1 MNGPMAGHLES
12 TIEFGPSF
20 LPTTNIH
27 PTFTNIA
34 PGKTCRLPAMT
45 LEISGRLLMD
55 LALPPVSPMSLMSR
69 TKQSHETRK
78 VEKQLD

>member
-55 LALPPVSPMSLMSR
+55 LALPPVSPMSTDVTHK
-69 TKQSHETRK
+69 TKP
-78 VEKQLD
+78 